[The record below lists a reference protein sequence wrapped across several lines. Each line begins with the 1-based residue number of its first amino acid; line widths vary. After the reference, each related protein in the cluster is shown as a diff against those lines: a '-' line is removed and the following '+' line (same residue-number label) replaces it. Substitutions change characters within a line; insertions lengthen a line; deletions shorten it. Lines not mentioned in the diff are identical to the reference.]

1 MSSFRTS
8 RVAITHLLSSRSHG
22 SVKIP
27 GFPYH
32 KLVFQLCCQDLRMGE
47 VAIRFAYRQRSV
59 YPLRGQAINVFDD
72 EFYRPLL
79 FERLGGEAVEFAI

>member
-1 MSSFRTS
+1 
-8 RVAITHLLSSRSHG
+8 
-22 SVKIP
+22 
-27 GFPYH
+27 
-32 KLVFQLCCQDLRMGE
+32 MGE

>member
-1 MSSFRTS
+1 
-8 RVAITHLLSSRSHG
+8 
-22 SVKIP
+22 
-27 GFPYH
+27 
-32 KLVFQLCCQDLRMGE
+32 MGE
-47 VAIRFAYRQRSV
+47 MAIRFADRQRSV